1 MSTTTGI
8 EFNEK
13 NGYSYVAVDGKK
25 EAKMTFVFAGE
36 DTIIIDHT
44 EVNPGYNGKGF
55 GNKMLEKIVAFAR
68 DNQIKII
75 PNPDG
80 IRIAIIGINNRIFVR
95 AIAIICHPHFR

>member
-8 EFNEK
+8 ELNEK
-13 NGYSYVAVDGKK
+13 NGYIYVAVDGKK

-36 DTIIIDHT
+36 DTIVIDHT

-55 GNKMLEKIVAFAR
+55 GNKMLEKIVTFAR

-75 PNPDG
+75 PLCPFAKSVFDKTPD
-80 IRIAIIGINNRIFVR
+80 FKDVLK
-95 AIAIICHPHFR
+95 